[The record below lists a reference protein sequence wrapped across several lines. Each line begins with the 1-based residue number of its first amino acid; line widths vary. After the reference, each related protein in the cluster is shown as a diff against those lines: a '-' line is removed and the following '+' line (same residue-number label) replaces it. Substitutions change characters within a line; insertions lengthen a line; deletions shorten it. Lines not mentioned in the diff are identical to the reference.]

1 MEAERW
7 EEIKRLY
14 HAALELE
21 KSRWPAFLEEAS
33 GGDQALA
40 REVLSLLAQ
49 SEGTAGFL
57 DAPASPLDRG
67 SPRLL
72 RTLPFSNPPPHPIT
86 RFRY

>member
-57 DAPASPLDRG
+57 DAPAIEVAA
-67 SPRLL
+67 
-72 RTLPFSNPPPHPIT
+72 RTISVERASLSLTMIG
-86 RFRY
+86 RYRIN